1 MTRTYR
7 TLLRIGRACVALLM
21 ATVVASCS
29 TDGYDTGDGRY
40 SYLKADFCK
49 AHVTADMTVDY
60 ILTDG
65 GDSVR
70 LAKPTTVGWAPA
82 KDTLWRAL
90 AYYDNATKKLF
101 SLSQVLV
108 ARPLAKMSIDSVATD
123 PLTLESAWMG
133 GGFLNIGFAVKAGA
147 TDQMEAT
154 QAIGIMVDS
163 IETEGEATRAVTL
176 RLLHAQNNVPQY
188 YTVRNYLSMP
198 LPTAWR
204 GAKMTVVANTYSGEQ
219 RLTAE

>member
-1 MTRTYR
+1 M
-7 TLLRIGRACVALLM
+7 GAFAALLLI
-21 ATVVASCS
+21 TGVASCS
-29 TDGYDTGDGRY
+29 SDSYETGDGRY
-40 SYLKADFCK
+40 SYLQADFCK
-49 AHVTADMTVDY
+49 AHVTTAKTVDY

-70 LAKPTTVGWAPA
+70 LATPATVGWAPA

-90 AYYDNATKKLF
+90 AYYDKAARKLF

-108 ARPLAKMSIDSVATD
+108 ARPLVKMSLDSVATD

-133 GGFLNIGFAVKAGA
+133 GGFLNIGFAVKTGSS
-147 TDQMEAT
+147 DQVDAS

-163 IETEGEATRAVTL
+163 IETEGETTRAVTL
-176 RLLHAQNNVPQY
+176 RLLHAQNDVPQY
-188 YTVRNYLSMP
+188 YTVRSYLSMP
-198 LPTAWR
+198 LPAAWR
-204 GAKMTVVANTYSGEQ
+204 GAKMTVVANTYRGEQ

>member
-1 MTRTYR
+1 M
-7 TLLRIGRACVALLM
+7 GAFAALLLI
-21 ATVVASCS
+21 TGVASCS
-29 TDGYDTGDGRY
+29 SDGYKTGDGRY
-40 SYLKADFCK
+40 SYLQADFCK
-49 AHVTADMTVDY
+49 AHVTTAKTVDY

-70 LAKPTTVGWAPA
+70 LATPTTVGWAPA

-90 AYYDNATKKLF
+90 AYYDKAARKLF

-108 ARPLAKMSIDSVATD
+108 ARPLVKMSLDSVATD

-133 GGFLNIGFAVKAGA
+133 GGFLNIGFAVKTGSS
-147 TDQMEAT
+147 DQVDAS

-188 YTVRNYLSMP
+188 YTVRSYLSMP
-198 LPTAWR
+198 LPAAWR
-204 GAKMTVVANTYSGEQ
+204 SAKMTIVANTYRGEQ
-219 RLTAE
+219 RLMAE

>member
-1 MTRTYR
+1 M
-7 TLLRIGRACVALLM
+7 GAFAALLLI
-21 ATVVASCS
+21 TGVASCS
-29 TDGYDTGDGRY
+29 SDGYETGDGRY
-40 SYLKADFCK
+40 SYLQAEFCK
-49 AHVTADMTVDY
+49 AHVTTAKTVDY

-70 LAKPTTVGWAPA
+70 LATPATVGWAPA

-90 AYYDNATKKLF
+90 AYYDKAARKLF

-108 ARPLAKMSIDSVATD
+108 ARPLVKKSLDSVATD

-133 GGFLNIGFAVKAGA
+133 GGFLNIGFAVKTGSS
-147 TDQMEAT
+147 DQVDAS

-163 IETEGEATRAVTL
+163 IETEGEATSAVTL
-176 RLLHAQNNVPQY
+176 RLLHAQNDVPQY
-188 YTVRNYLSMP
+188 YTVRSYLSMP
-198 LPTAWR
+198 LPAAWR
-204 GAKMTVVANTYSGEQ
+204 GAKMTVVANTYRGEQ